1 MEMIERHVTLPAG
14 IDEVWDLLTRPDDL
28 AAWLGDDVVL
38 HPTPGAAGHVVE
50 RDGTARSLTVD
61 EVEDGR
67 RLSWRWWPD
76 GDASGAASR
85 VEITLSPTSDGT
97 LVHVVEQQLPGP
109 PITGAGAVAR
119 ASAAAGEAWSH
130 RLLHLEVLLLVAAAV
145 RG

>member
-1 MEMIERHVTLPAG
+1 MEMIERHVILPAG
-14 IDEVWDLLTRPDDL
+14 IEEVWDLLTRPDDL

-50 RDGTARSLTVD
+50 RDGTTRSLTVD

-76 GDASGAASR
+76 GDGSGAASR
-85 VEITLSPTSDGT
+85 VEITLSPTGDGT
-97 LVHVVEQQLPGP
+97 LVRVIEQQLPGAP
-109 PITGAGAVAR
+109 TTGAGPVAR
-119 ASAAAGEAWSH
+119 ASAAAGAAWSH
-130 RLLHLEVLLLVAAAV
+130 RLLHLEVLLLMAAAV